1 VENRVNGKSKCLID
15 PILLNLSLPG
25 SELMSPGFALFLR
38 KFCTEQRLGPEL
50 PLTSEHQTQIEVL
63 AGTSIDEV
71 LALPVQIDQA
81 EPLAPQISAI
91 VDAVGLSSEE
101 WQTRPL
107 LINPPGYAPAAFVLL
122 AELHGRIGH
131 FPTLIRMRPKD
142 GPVTTFEVAELLN
155 LQAVREVARERR

>member
-1 VENRVNGKSKCLID
+1 MLI
-15 PILLNLSLPG
+15 LN
-25 SELMSPGFALFLR
+25 F
-38 KFCTEQRLGPEL
+38 TH
-50 PLTSEHQTQIEVL
+50 PLTSAQRAQIEEL

-71 LALPVQIDQA
+71 RTIPVQIDQA
-81 EPLAPQISAI
+81 EPLEPQITAI

-131 FPTLIRMRPKD
+131 FPTLIRLRPKP
-142 GPVTTFEVAELLN
+142 GPVTSYEVAELLN
-155 LQAVREVARERR
+155 LQTIRETARKRR